1 MFKLQDSVKL
11 SDKNHFYSAHIKLL
25 VSNFELL
32 TDKDS
37 LVPDIDIDSI
47 SREMFFAPST
57 VTT

>member
-32 TDKDS
+32 TDKDI
-37 LVPDIDIDSI
+37 LIPDIDSI
-47 SREMFFAPST
+47 SREIFFTPST